1 VNPTRRALLAALF
14 LLALTGSVLHLA
26 AHPIFAPDKAHPGV
40 TIFRGSFVAAS
51 LLPLLDLVVVTWLF
65 SSRRTA
71 AYGYLLNGLI
81 VVYGTVLMGHFGI
94 AALTVLATKPAT
106 PVEWLFKSMLIDIV
120 IVWADFFAGKA
131 LYESWLHEP
140 GAEGGSAV
148 PATV

>member
-1 VNPTRRALLAALF
+1 MNPTRRALLSALF
-14 LLALTGSVLHLA
+14 LLALTASLLHLA
-26 AHPIFAPDKAHPGV
+26 AHPIFAPDDARPGG

-71 AYGYLLNGLI
+71 VYGHLLNGLI
-81 VVYGTVLMGHFGI
+81 VVYGTVLMGHYGV
-94 AALTVLATKPAT
+94 AALVAKPPGS
-106 PVEWLFKSMLIDIV
+106 PVEWLFKSMLIDIA

-140 GAEGGSAV
+140 ETGGGSAI
-148 PATV
+148 PTAA